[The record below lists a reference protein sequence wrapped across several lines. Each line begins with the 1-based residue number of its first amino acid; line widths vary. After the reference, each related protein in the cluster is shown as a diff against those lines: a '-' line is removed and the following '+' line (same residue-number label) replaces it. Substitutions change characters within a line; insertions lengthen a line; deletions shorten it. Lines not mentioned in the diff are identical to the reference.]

1 MTDVTVPP
9 VVRELVVAAPLDT
22 CFKTF
27 VEGFGTWW
35 PPEHHIG
42 DRTVVDFLI
51 EPVVGGR
58 CYDVDTD
65 GAECHWGTVLAIEPP
80 HRLVVAWHIQ
90 GDWTIDHDPTRQSEV
105 EVTFTPL
112 DPGRTALRL
121 EHGHLE
127 RHGDGADGIR
137 HGVGGDGGWT
147 VLVARFADVAEGRP
161 PRPLP
166 TAAAATPITD
176 DDMRALLPTSRPYT
190 AVLLHAGAAY
200 GTPGADAV
208 IWEHGRRNF
217 ELRAQGTLAIVC
229 PVTDGTGLCGIGI
242 FDGAPDEI
250 AALMDDDPGVRAGVF
265 TYEVHPVR
273 SFPGDALPAVAPAP
287 GPGDAGTTTGA
298 GGRTRPPTP
307 DSP

>member
-1 MTDVTVPP
+1 VTDATVPP
-9 VVRELVVAAPLDT
+9 VIREVVVAAPVDS
-22 CFKTF
+22 CFTTF

-42 DRTVVDFLI
+42 DRTVVDVLI

-65 GAECHWGTVLAIEPP
+65 GGQCHWGTVLAIEPP
-80 HRLVVAWHIQ
+80 HRLVLAWHIQ
-90 GDWTIDHDPTRQSEV
+90 GDWTIDHDPAHQSEI
-105 EVTFTPL
+105 EVTFTAL
-112 DPGRTALRL
+112 DARRTELRL
-121 EHGHLE
+121 EHAHLE

-137 HGVGGDGGWT
+137 HGVEGAGGWPF
-147 VLVARFADVAEGRP
+147 LVARFADVAEGRP

-166 TAAAATPITD
+166 AAAAAAIPVITD
-176 DDMRALLPTSRPYT
+176 DDMRALLPRARPYT
-190 AVLLHAGAAY
+190 AVLLRAGGAY
-200 GTPGADAV
+200 GRPGADAV

-229 PVTDGTGLCGIGI
+229 PVTDDTDLCGVGI

-273 SFPGDALPAVAPAP
+273 SFPGDALPGA
-287 GPGDAGTTTGA
+287 GAGTGTT
-298 GGRTRPPTP
+298 
-307 DSP
+307 